1 MDGSCEGRLL
11 DGADIKHA
19 DALSTFLEVFG
30 TADVDANEV
39 TRYSG
44 RHVQAPEESEKEQEM
59 EDNEEEKAVIVWER
73 S

>member
-1 MDGSCEGRLL
+1 LDGSCEGRWL
-11 DGADIKHA
+11 DGADVQHA
-19 DALSTFLEVFG
+19 DALSTLLEVFG
-30 TADVDANEV
+30 TADVDSNEL

-59 EDNEEEKAVIVWER
+59 DNNEEEKAVTVLER